1 MEFPKICADLGCLE
15 FVKWV
20 RILAMDDLDDHQT
33 DIWGFM
39 MASSKTRPAGV
50 PEENVYEKMHWMV
63 ILTYAAA
70 IAAVALLMHGAG

>member
-1 MEFPKICADLGCLE
+1 
-15 FVKWV
+15 
-20 RILAMDDLDDHQT
+20 
-33 DIWGFM
+33 M